1 MLFVE
6 SHQTYYGVHKILHR
20 LQLPWIITVAK
31 FQLSY
36 YCLQLSSGPCTGI
49 ICSTHS
55 SSWKSYWSLN
65 IYFSLWQ
72 SKGRFIN
79 VFFITK
85 AKCWQACGYL
95 GLIPSSWVPFFP
107 SYEQTLQH
115 ALPCLILHCAGMDS
129 WSLLSMPTHATGEL
143 CPTCVFLSKSGRP
156 CFNPSINL
164 NFTPKNKPTLVHSP
178 ILPRQKLSQRK
189 GRQTFSSPKRLIA
202 CGYGIRPSRSADA
215 EGGKGNFLTLKK
227 SNELFSG
234 PFAPH

>member
-1 MLFVE
+1 MLFVD
-6 SHQTYYGVHKILHR
+6 SHQAYQGVHKILHR

-65 IYFSLWQ
+65 SYFSLWQ

-95 GLIPSSWVPFFP
+95 GLIPSSWVPTFP

-129 WSLLSMPTHATGEL
+129 WSLLLMPTYATGEL
-143 CPTCVFLSKSGRP
+143 CPTCVFLSESGRP

-164 NFTPKNKPTLVHSP
+164 NFTPRNKPT
-178 ILPRQKLSQRK
+178 
-189 GRQTFSSPKRLIA
+189 
-202 CGYGIRPSRSADA
+202 
-215 EGGKGNFLTLKK
+215 
-227 SNELFSG
+227 
-234 PFAPH
+234 